1 MDPDSSDEMV
11 DHVVDFFD
19 RIAPHYDAWAG
30 GQHGRVAA
38 RLVDLAAPAKNEQ
51 VLDVGTGTGLV
62 AHLVAPRVKP
72 GLVFGIDLSE
82 NMLSIARARQGD
94 GPKAR
99 VLPALG
105 DRGDNP
111 ARQGGS
117 PTARALPAPGDRGDN
132 PPRQGGSPT
141 ARALPAP
148 GDRGDNPPRK
158 NPNVQFLGMAAEHLV
173 FRPETFDLVTMG
185 QALAYLAD
193 PTQALAE
200 AHRVLRP
207 GGRLAMSCQRRSLNT
222 RAQDLFFQGLAPLA
236 RRHYLS
242 LPRYSS
248 ERSRFG
254 EPDVLTQILEA
265 AGFEV
270 GRLTEMV
277 TGGRANDAREWT
289 ELMAGA
295 GPLPYTLIRA
305 LGPRYRNELEAE
317 VEAAM
322 ASLGDPDD
330 AFRYH
335 HSYVVVVARKR

>member
-1 MDPDSSDEMV
+1 MDPDSTDEMV
-11 DHVVDFFD
+11 DHLVDFFD
-19 RIAPHYDAWAG
+19 RIAPVYDTWAG

-38 RLVDLAAPAKNEQ
+38 RLVDLATPATNEQ
-51 VLDVGTGTGLV
+51 VLDVASGTGLV
-62 AHLVAPRVKP
+62 ANLIAPRVNP
-72 GLVFGIDLSE
+72 GLVIGVDLSD
-82 NMLSIARARQGD
+82 NMLSIARSH
-94 GPKAR
+94 KA
-99 VLPALG
+99 
-105 DRGDNP
+105 
-111 ARQGGS
+111 
-117 PTARALPAPGDRGDN
+117 
-132 PPRQGGSPT
+132 
-141 ARALPAP
+141 
-148 GDRGDNPPRK
+148 K
-158 NPNVQFLGMAAEHLV
+158 NVQFMGMAAEHLV
-173 FRPETFDLVTMG
+173 FRPHTFDLVTMG

-193 PTQALAE
+193 PTTALAE
-200 AHRVLRP
+200 ASRVLRP
-207 GGRLAMSCQRRSLNT
+207 GGRLAVSCQRRSLNT

-254 EPDVLTQILEA
+254 EPDVLPQILA
-265 AGFEV
+265 TAGFDV
-270 GRLTEMV
+270 IKLTEMV
-277 TGGRANDAREWT
+277 TGGRTNDAREWT

-335 HSYVVVVARKR
+335 HSYVLAVARKR